1 MTKIEQL
8 IDKYYKPQG
17 KNQTHDFKINPTEKH
32 TKEYNRKLKKQQYN
46 RHRHLILDELLNE
59 IPFTLKPYQ
68 ITQIRYW
75 LDKFNDNFK
84 GFHRNSSNETIILAF
99 IMIQW
104 KRENPKIHIGS
115 SAICREYNLTNQKF
129 ELIQNRLIFQ
139 LMKTTELTY
148 NQSKYLHHEDLEK
161 PHYD

>member
-17 KNQTHDFKINPTEKH
+17 KNQTHDFKINPAEKH

-84 GFHRNSSNETIILAF
+84 EFHRNSSNETIILAF

-148 NQSKYLHHEDLEK
+148 NQAKHVNHNLLEK
-161 PHYD
+161 SHYD